1 MIKYMQDVLWGD
13 KMNISIRSHCTRFI
27 AVIISVL
34 TAFVLIAVSAAQV
47 SAAEKPSLNRTTIK
61 IIPGI
66 SRTLKVEGTTETVT
80 WSSSDK
86 SVAKVSSKGKV
97 TSVGVGTA
105 TITAKFGKSTLK
117 CQVTVIPGTIKFNK
131 SSYSVTEGKSINLKA
146 EIKGS
151 KQIGCISW
159 NPAVASASVSKWADN
174 TVSIKVKG
182 KKSGIAAIK
191 LYFLDDPTVYKTVKV
206 KVKSADGT
214 AEITDS
220 IDVDQL
226 SPAEQILYYLN
237 KEREAEGLAP
247 FELDEKMCQAAEI
260 RASEIVDNFS
270 HTRPDGSEYNTTFEE
285 VGFKRR
291 WCAENIAGGK
301 ADAEATV
308 QQWMKSTMGHR
319 EIILTPEYTHIGTA
333 VVYAPNSRYKY
344 YWDLL
349 FNHE

>member
-1 MIKYMQDVLWGD
+1 
-13 KMNISIRSHCTRFI
+13 MNISIKSHCTRLI

-34 TAFVLIAVSAAQV
+34 TALVLIAASAAQV
-47 SAAEKPSLNRTTIK
+47 SAAEKPSLNRTSIK

-105 TITAKFGKSTLK
+105 TITAKFGKTTLK
-117 CQVTVIPGTIKFNK
+117 CKVTVIPGTIKFNK
-131 SSYSVTEGKSINLKA
+131 SSYSITEGKSISVKA

-151 KQIGCISW
+151 KQIGCKSL
-159 NPAVASASVSKWADN
+159 NPSVATASVSKWTDN

-182 KKSGIAAIK
+182 KKSGTAAIK
-191 LYFLDDPTVYKTVKV
+191 LYFLDDPSVYKTVKV
-206 KVKSADGT
+206 NVKSGEVVSDKTTG
-214 AEITDS
+214 S
-220 IDVDQL
+220 VDVDKL
-226 SPAEQILYYLN
+226 SSAEQILYYLN

-260 RASEIVDNFS
+260 RASEIVGNFS
-270 HTRPDGSEYNTTFEE
+270 HTRPDGSEYNTVFDE
-285 VGFKRR
+285 VGFKRN
-291 WCAENIAGGK
+291 WCAENIAAGN
-301 ADAEATV
+301 ADAKATV
-308 QQWMKSTMGHR
+308 QQWMKSTKGHR

-333 VVYAPNSRYKY
+333 VVYSPNSKYKY
-344 YWDLL
+344 YWALL